1 MTRRLTYRALETE
14 PSYEHP
20 VDRVVRRRVGR
31 RDLQRIVS
39 DAATAIVKV
48 LGPQQRHHWFKFE
61 RAADEMRARREAAYF
76 DVGVEH
82 GIAACAAHAFG
93 TPTKRVRAIADYLV
107 RELLSTGV
115 PRTDAVR
122 AAITA
127 AWALV
132 AIQNVEPIRPSQ
144 KRTRPR

>member
-1 MTRRLTYRALETE
+1 MTRHLTYRALETE

-20 VDRVVRRRVGR
+20 VDRIVRRRVGR
-31 RDLQRIVS
+31 RDLQRIAA
-39 DAATAIVKV
+39 DAATTIVKA
-48 LGPQQRHHWFKFE
+48 LGPRRRRHWFSFE
-61 RAADEMRARREAAYF
+61 RAADQLRARREATYF

-82 GIAACAAHAFG
+82 GIAACAAHGFG
-93 TPTKRVRAIADYLV
+93 TPTKRVRAMADHLV
-107 RELLSTGV
+107 RELLATGV

-132 AIQNVEPIRPSQ
+132 AIQNVEPIRPPQ
-144 KRTRPR
+144 QRTRPR